1 MHYND
6 VPAVSMNNAA
16 NNDAASAA
24 LQSINLS
31 FILVFLCVILGK
43 FHRSSKFESPESKMI
58 LEFIIFFFLRVYH
71 WILLRSICVY
81 IIYIYINVESF

>member
-24 LQSINLS
+24 LQSIDL
-31 FILVFLCVILGK
+31 F
-43 FHRSSKFESPESKMI
+43 MW
-58 LEFIIFFFLRVYH
+58 FFVCDFR
-71 WILLRSICVY
+71 
-81 IIYIYINVESF
+81 

>member
-24 LQSINLS
+24 LQSIDL
-31 FILVFLCVILGK
+31 FMWFLCVILGK
-43 FHRSSKFESPESKMI
+43 FHRASSKVQIEPLDDF
-58 LEFIIFFFLRVYH
+58 R
-71 WILLRSICVY
+71 
-81 IIYIYINVESF
+81 IYNL